1 MTESTSD
8 TTTEERKKE
17 VFLKLVESQDA
28 GASVADSRQRMA
40 QEFSLSVE
48 EVVSIERQ
56 GSSSS
61 WPPLS

>member
-8 TTTEERKKE
+8 TTTEARKKDL
-17 VFLKLVESQDA
+17 FLKLVESQDA

-40 QEFSLSVE
+40 EEFGVTVE
-48 EVVSIERQ
+48 EVVSIERE
-56 GSSSS
+56 GSASS

>member
-8 TTTEERKKE
+8 ATTEERKKE

-28 GASVADSRQRMA
+28 GTSVADSRQKMA
-40 QEFSLSVE
+40 QEFGLTVE
-48 EVVSIERQ
+48 EVVGIERL